1 MREWSV
7 KRLGVC
13 ALALLLVAGTTVALA
28 DDRHR
33 GGRHDRPHWNH
44 YKKHHY
50 IPYRPHYRY
59 PYRGPRYYRGYRPR
73 YYYPPYPPY
82 AGALIGSAI
91 FYSLF
96 HTHDGTYCYEDHG
109 RQDERYRESGRRE
122 IVGCHRIERLPDGRE
137 RRIEV
142 PLSECH

>member
-1 MREWSV
+1 MKGLRMN
-7 KRLGVC
+7 RLGLY
-13 ALALLLVAGTTVALA
+13 ALALLLVAGTTAALA

-50 IPYRPHYRY
+50 IPYRPHHRY
-59 PYRGPRYYRGYRPR
+59 PYRGPWSYRGYRPGF
-73 YYYPPYPPY
+73 YYYYPPY

-91 FYSLF
+91 TYSLF
-96 HTHDGTYCYEDHG
+96 HTHNGAHCYDDHG
-109 RQDERYRESGRRE
+109 RRDDYRDGGRRE

-142 PLSECH
+142 PLSQCQ

>member
-1 MREWSV
+1 MRGS
-7 KRLGVC
+7 RMTRPGLY
-13 ALALLLVAGTTVALA
+13 ALALVLIAATTAAFA

-33 GGRHDRPHWNH
+33 DRHHDRPHWNH
-44 YKKHHY
+44 YKKHNG
-50 IPYRPHYRY
+50 IPFRPHYRY
-59 PYRGPRYYRGYRPR
+59 RYRGPWSYRGYRPG
-73 YYYPPYPPY
+73 YYYPPY

-91 FYSLF
+91 SFSLF
-96 HTHDGTYCYEDHG
+96 HTHEGAYCYEDHG
-109 RQDERYRESGRRE
+109 RRDQRYRDSGRRE

>member
-1 MREWSV
+1 M
-7 KRLGVC
+7 KPLTIYAL
-13 ALALLLVAGTTVALA
+13 ALALLAGTTAALA
-28 DDRHR
+28 GGRDHR
-33 GGRHDRPHWNH
+33 GDHGRPHWNH

-50 IPYRPHYRY
+50 IPYRPHHRY
-59 PYRGPRYYRGYRPR
+59 PYHGPWTYRGYRPG
-73 YYYPPYPPY
+73 YYYLPY

-91 FYSLF
+91 SYSLF
-96 HTHDGTYCYEDHG
+96 HTHDGAYCYEDHARRG
-109 RQDERYRESGRRE
+109 DHYREGGRRE